1 MGKESKEAQSSVD
14 LARANGSAQSK
25 RPPNETTL
33 ASPFSMKGVVGGC
46 VILEGSVREDNSDG
60 PSYPYLHFG
69 ISIFR
74 REFRKIGTMA
84 EAISLPY
91 HCILLCPCLRLVIHP
106 KCMPHHS
113 SKYFTPQPMLPKCTL
128 NLD

>member
-46 VILEGSVREDNSDG
+46 VILEGSVREDNSNVPRSFWDF
-60 PSYPYLHFG
+60 H
-69 ISIFR
+69 ISA
-74 REFRKIGTMA
+74 G
-84 EAISLPY
+84 
-91 HCILLCPCLRLVIHP
+91 
-106 KCMPHHS
+106 
-113 SKYFTPQPMLPKCTL
+113 TPQ
-128 NLD
+128 NRNYGWGF